1 MGGFDNPEVRK
12 KAMEESLK
20 TRNRNRTSKFATL
33 VEGEKD
39 SDENLPVAVGEK
51 DVESLRDV
59 YPGFMPSISQLQ
71 ILAIALSLDH
81 GDSIRGWFK
90 AAGQNRNEWYY
101 WLKNPEFIAWWN
113 KAFIKGIEQYRSEW
127 LAIGLRRMNSN
138 DPDRFNY
145 WKNVGEKIFG
155 FVAEL
160 KLKTDKSPEEEEL
173 TKELLELVK
182 DVNKERNMKQ
192 IDGQVIDVVQLS
204 KDVEGVDEVNETKK

>member
-20 TRNRNRTSKFATL
+20 TRNRNRTAKFDTL
-33 VEGEKD
+33 LEKKD
-39 SDENLPVAVGEK
+39 SDENLPVTVSEK
-51 DVESLRDV
+51 DVESLKSI
-59 YPGFMPSISQLQ
+59 YPGFMPSLAQLQ

-81 GDSIRGWFK
+81 GDTIRGWFK
-90 AAGQNRNEWYY
+90 AAGLNRNTWYE

-127 LAIGLRRMNSN
+127 LAIGIRRMNSN

-182 DVNKERNMKQ
+182 GVNIERGMKQ
-192 IDGQVIDVVQLS
+192 IDGEVIDV
-204 KDVEGVDEVNETKK
+204 TKEIENNGQSG